1 MDKIVPSLLFNMQDS
16 GFHMKDAGCV
26 EPAPEDQA
34 DPPMLAETCLRE
46 LVGRASFG
54 HIRAVLRPVLRWVS

>member
-1 MDKIVPSLLFNMQDS
+1 MQE
-16 GFHMKDAGCV
+16 AGGI
-26 EPAPEDQA
+26 ESAPEDHT

-54 HIRAVLRPVLRWVS
+54 HIRAVLKPVLR